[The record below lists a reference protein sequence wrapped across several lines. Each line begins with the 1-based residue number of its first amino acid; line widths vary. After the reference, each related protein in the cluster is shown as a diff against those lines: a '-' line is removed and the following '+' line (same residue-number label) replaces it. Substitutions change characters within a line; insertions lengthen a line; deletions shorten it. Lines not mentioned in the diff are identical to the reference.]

1 MNGTPDMIT
10 AGLKMIASL
19 GVVLGMVL
27 PMILLLLY
35 GIRRLSSQRM
45 GAAGGKRIQVLESHY
60 MGVKKTISLVRIPG
74 KVLVLGISGDRINL
88 LDTLDEDIVQQER
101 PPVAP
106 TAFGPILSDRLKKFG
121 SGFKRKEDR

>member
-19 GVVLGMVL
+19 GVVLA
-27 PMILLLLY
+27 MILLLLY

-45 GAAGGKRIQVLESHY
+45 GVGGGKRIEVLESHY
-60 MGVKKTISLVRIPG
+60 MGVKKTISLVRVPG

-88 LDTLDEDIVQQER
+88 LDTLGEEILAQAS
-101 PPVAP
+101 PSAP
-106 TAFGPILSDRLKKFG
+106 STSFGPILSDRLKKIG